1 MKKFN
6 GLKTAVM
13 MMVAAGMLCA
23 CGSNSQPESRGSVEE
38 RPEPEVTSE
47 PTAAAEPNTSAE
59 PNTGTEPDKERV
71 TGSIVT
77 TEVESVQVRYYIGY
91 NVATGDAISD
101 TIPCHTVLATGDE
114 LAKMSEILP
123 DLLAIRANPASEEYS
138 HMMYDH
144 LMDEY
149 ELIIN
154 GDLALEIGRE
164 YGYTVSGGDVF
175 RVPSELFEII
185 ESIAEEYNKN
195 NVYQTLDTDKLTIT
209 SMKGKEMEITDQD
222 QLDDLLSII
231 YYPINA
237 DDDSFSSE
245 KVAYVIDLHNGDQLD
260 IFFASVLGKFRY
272 ADGSYQYVYMGEMED
287 YLNKVFAD

>member
-6 GLKTAVM
+6 GLKKAVM

-23 CGSNSQPESRGSVEE
+23 CGSSSQPESRGSVEE
-38 RPEPEVTSE
+38 RPEPSVAAE
-47 PTAAAEPNTSAE
+47 PTAAAEPNT
-59 PNTGTEPDKERV
+59 GTEPEKERV

-77 TEVESVQVRYYIGY
+77 TEVESVQVRYYNGY
-91 NVATGDAISD
+91 NIATGDVISD

-123 DLLAIRANPASEEYS
+123 DLLAIRANPGSEEYS
-138 HMMYDH
+138 HLMYDF
-144 LMDEY
+144 LKDEY

-154 GDLALEIGRE
+154 GDLVLEIGRE
-164 YGYTVSGGDVF
+164 YGYTVSGGDTF
-175 RVPSELFEII
+175 RVPSELYEIV
-185 ESIAEEYNKN
+185 ESIAEEYNNN
-195 NVYQTLDTDKLTIT
+195 NVYSTLDTDRLTIT

>member
-6 GLKTAVM
+6 GLKKAVM

-23 CGSNSQPESRGSVEE
+23 CGSSSQPESRGSVEE
-38 RPEPEVTSE
+38 RPEPSVAAE
-47 PTAAAEPNTSAE
+47 PTAAAEPNT
-59 PNTGTEPDKERV
+59 GTEPEKERV

-77 TEVESVQVRYYIGY
+77 TEVESVQVRYYNGY
-91 NVATGDAISD
+91 NIATGDVISD

-123 DLLAIRANPASEEYS
+123 DLQAIRANPGSEEYS
-138 HMMYDH
+138 HLMYDF
-144 LMDEY
+144 LKDEY

-154 GDLALEIGRE
+154 GDLVLEIGRE
-164 YGYTVSGGDVF
+164 YGYTVSGGDTF
-175 RVPSELFEII
+175 RVPSELYEIV
-185 ESIAEEYNKN
+185 ESIAEEYNNN
-195 NVYQTLDTDKLTIT
+195 NVYSTLDTDRLTIT